1 MTERQTGIIAWFASN
16 PVAANL
22 LMAVIVLGGLFSAFS
37 IQKKTFPDFQTNNVS
52 VTVPVRGGA
61 PEEVEE
67 GVVVKIEEAIADVD
81 GIEHIRSSASEG
93 SGRVVA
99 EVADDFSIE
108 TVLDEIKLKVD
119 AISTF
124 PVQAERPIIERE
136 EFQNQVIWLS
146 VYGDLGESARKYYAD
161 QVRNELLALPDI
173 TLVEVVGDRPYE
185 ISIEVSENNLRK
197 YGLTL
202 ADVAEAVRRSSLD
215 LPGGIIESTAG
226 DIRLRTLGQAYR
238 GDEFRDIALLTD
250 SNGTRITV
258 GDIAKVN
265 DGFVES
271 QGFARFDG
279 YPALSLRVQSVGDQ
293 NDITIAEVVREY
305 IGKKKAELPEG
316 VYLDSWGDSSF
327 YLKGRLEMMQ
337 GNILW
342 GALLVFLTL
351 TLFLRLKVAFWVIVG
366 LPVCFLGALWL
377 MPHTPWPVTINMLS
391 LFAFILV
398 LGVVVDD
405 AIIIGESI
413 YSETRARGHNLD
425 NVIAGA
431 HRVAV
436 PATFGVLTTIAAFAP
451 MLFISGGISVFFEAI
466 AIVVILCLVFSLIES
481 KLILPAHLAHARIRH
496 IPPESRNI
504 LVRVQRFFSDG
515 LERFGQDR
523 YLPVL
528 SFALRH
534 KMTTV
539 AVFVSLFILTVG
551 LIAGGVLRMVF
562 FPNVPS
568 DFIQTRLTMVEGT
581 PPSQTS
587 AAIDR
592 LEAGIR
598 EVESWYAEEH
608 PEDDRGLVRHQL
620 AFTNGETGGQVVVEL
635 TKGETREVDAWE
647 IVRRWREAVGEIP
660 GAKEL
665 DFAGGTNA
673 GGGAPINI
681 RLTGDDYELLEA
693 AAGDLENALKEY
705 SGVFDVVN
713 GASSGT
719 REIKLS
725 MKPSAEVLG
734 LSGGDLARQVRQAFY
749 GEEAQ
754 RVQRG
759 RDEVRV
765 MVRYPR
771 SERGSV
777 ANLERM
783 KIRAP
788 SGAEVPFTSVAEA
801 RMGSSYNTINRVDR
815 KRAIDVTADIDRE
828 AVEPQR
834 VISDLMS
841 STVPELQRMY
851 PGVSAELGGSSQ
863 EEQDVQREMMI
874 AALAALFLIY
884 ALLAIPLK
892 SYVKPLLI
900 MAVIPF
906 GFIGAVAGHLLLG
919 LTLNMMSLFGLLAMA
934 GVVVNDSLILMDF
947 INRARTLGMERLEA
961 ARQAGIQRF
970 RPIILTSLTTFA
982 GVVPILGE
990 QSLQARFVIPMAV
1003 SLGFGILFATL
1014 ISLVLVPA
1022 MYIGAADLR
1031 DVVRRFWHG
1040 RPREAA
1046 AGRAQ

>member
-1 MTERQTGIIAWFASN
+1 MTERTRGLIAWFAAN

-22 LMAVIVLGGLFSAFS
+22 LMAVIVFGGLYSAFT

-67 GVVVKIEEAIADVD
+67 SVVVKIEEAIADVD
-81 GIEHIRSSASEG
+81 GIDHIRSYASEG

-99 EVADDFSIE
+99 EVEDGYPIE

-136 EFQNQVIWLS
+136 EFRNQVIWLS
-146 VYGDLGESARKYYAD
+146 VYGELGEGSRKIYAD
-161 QVRNELLALPDI
+161 QIRDELLSLPDI
-173 TLVEVVGDRPYE
+173 TVVEVVGDRPYE
-185 ISIEVSENNLRK
+185 ISIEVSESTLRK

-202 ADVAEAVRRSSLD
+202 AEVAQAVRQSSLD
-215 LPGGIIESTAG
+215 LPGGVIESAGG

-238 GDEFRDIALLTD
+238 GDEFREIVLRTDGDGARVTLADIA
-250 SNGTRITV
+250 TV
-258 GDIAKVN
+258 K
-265 DGFVES
+265 DGFTET

-279 YPALSLRVQSVGDQ
+279 FPALSLRVQSVGEQ
-293 NDITIAEVVREY
+293 NDITIAEAVRDYVER
-305 IGKKKAELPEG
+305 KKRELPEG

-327 YLKGRLEMMQ
+327 YLKGRLDMMQ
-337 GNILW
+337 GNIVW

-351 TLFLRLKVAFWVIVG
+351 ALFLRLKVAFWVIVG

-413 YSETRARGHNLD
+413 YTETRTHGHSLE
-425 NVIAGA
+425 NVITGA
-431 HRVAV
+431 RRVAV
-436 PATFGVLTTIAAFAP
+436 PATFGVLTTIAAFTP

-481 KLILPAHLAHARIRH
+481 KLILPAHLAHSRVRQ

-515 LERFGQDR
+515 LERFGQFR
-523 YLPVL
+523 YLP
-528 SFALRH
+528 ALNMALKH
-534 KMTTV
+534 KATTV
-539 AVFVSLFILTVG
+539 AVFVSLFILTIG

-568 DFIQTRLTMVEGT
+568 DFIQTSLTMVEGT
-581 PPSQTS
+581 PPAHTA

-598 EVESWYAEEH
+598 DVERWYREEY
-608 PEDDRGLVRHQL
+608 PEDERGLVRHQL
-620 AFTNGETGGQVVVEL
+620 AFTNGETGGQLVVEL

-647 IVRRWREAVGEIP
+647 VVRRWREAVGEIP

-665 DFAGGTNA
+665 QYAGGTNA

-681 RLTGDDYELLEA
+681 RLTGNNYQQLEA
-693 AAGDLENALKEY
+693 AAAGLEAALKEY

-713 GASSGT
+713 GASTGT
-719 REIKLS
+719 REVKLS

-734 LSGGDLARQVRQAFY
+734 LTASDLANQVRQAFY

-754 RVQRG
+754 RIQRG

-771 SERGSV
+771 PERRSI
-777 ANLERM
+777 ANLESM
-783 KIRAP
+783 MIRAP
-788 SGAEVPFTSVAEA
+788 NGVEVPFTAVAEA
-801 RMGSSYNTINRVDR
+801 RMGSSYNTISRVDR
-815 KRAIDVTADIDRE
+815 KRAIDVTADINRDL
-828 AVEPQR
+828 VEPQR
-834 VISDLMS
+834 VIADLMAT
-841 STVPELQRMY
+841 TVPELRQAF

-863 EEQDVQREMMI
+863 EEQEIQQEMVL

-892 SYVKPLLI
+892 SYTKPVLI
-900 MAVIPF
+900 MTVIPF

-947 INRARTLGMERLEA
+947 INRARAEGLNPIDA
-961 ARQAGIQRF
+961 ARQAGVQRF

-982 GVVPILGE
+982 GVLPILGE

-1022 MYIGAADLR
+1022 MYVGASDLR
-1031 DVVRRFWHG
+1031 AGMRRVWHG
-1040 RPREAA
+1040 RPRRAA
-1046 AGRAQ
+1046 AGQGH